1 MGHRSP
7 LLLPILG
14 WFLAIP
20 GAAESGVALG
30 LDLTLEA
37 SAGLSGG
44 NRRGQA
50 FHGLALGR
58 VEWTQAGRDPQ
69 GLLCR
74 AYGSV
79 LVLAGRGPTGAFLGD
94 FLAASNM
101 EGLSGTRL
109 YASWLEAGRPGWSL
123 RGGALL
129 ADEEFAGTEGGGD
142 FLNSAFGWPPFLS
155 ANTVNTGP
163 AFFLPALG
171 LRFERAWGETVIWR
185 TGVYDGDTF
194 DSPTGDPA
202 MNRHGAR
209 FQVGGE
215 QGWFAISEAT
225 FAAARIP
232 VRGKIGL
239 WMHSANFGD
248 VRDDA
253 NGRPFAITGA
263 SPRQHS
269 ANYGVYVAIERRPAG
284 RPDQAGRTEI
294 FLRCGAAPRDRNAIG
309 WAVDAGVSRTGL
321 LPGRP
326 ADVVALGVAHA
337 TFGSHYAES
346 ARLADPSIPVP
357 DYEQV
362 VEASYTLKL
371 SEQWSLQPDLQY
383 IRHPGGSSGYGDAL
397 VFLLRANVSY

>member
-1 MGHRSP
+1 MGRRSP
-7 LLLPILG
+7 LLLLILG
-14 WFLAIP
+14 WLLAVP
-20 GAAESGVALG
+20 GAAEPGLAFG

-44 NRRGQA
+44 GRRGQA
-50 FHGLALGR
+50 FHGLALGHA
-58 VEWTQAGRDPQ
+58 EWSQAARDPQ
-69 GLLCR
+69 ELLCR

-101 EGLSGTRL
+101 EAPSGTRL
-109 YASWLEAGRPGWSL
+109 YATWLEAGRPGWSL

-129 ADEEFAGTEGGGD
+129 ADEEFVGTEGGGE

-155 ANTVNTGP
+155 ANIVNTGP

-171 LRFERAWGETVIWR
+171 LRFERTWGETVTWR

-194 DSPTGDPA
+194 DSPVGDPSL
-202 MNRHGAR
+202 NRHGVR
-209 FQVGGE
+209 FRVGGE

-225 FAAARIP
+225 FASARIP
-232 VRGKIGL
+232 ARCKIGF
-239 WMHSANFGD
+239 WMHTANFDD

-253 NGRPFAITGA
+253 TGRPFAITGA
-263 SPRQHS
+263 SPHRHS
-269 ANYGVYVAIERRPAG
+269 ANYGAYVAIERLGAG
-284 RPDQAGRTEI
+284 RTDQAGKTEV
-294 FLRCGAAPRDRNAIG
+294 FLRFGAAPADRNAIG
-309 WAVDAGVSRTGL
+309 WAVDAGVTRAGL

-326 ADVVALGVAHA
+326 ADVIALGVAHA
-337 TFGSHYAES
+337 TFGSRYAEN
-346 ARLADPSIPVP
+346 ARLADPAIPAP

-371 SEQWSLQPDLQY
+371 TERWSLQPDLQY
-383 IRHPGGSSGYGDAL
+383 IRHPGGNSGYRDAL
-397 VFLLRANVSY
+397 VFLLRANASY